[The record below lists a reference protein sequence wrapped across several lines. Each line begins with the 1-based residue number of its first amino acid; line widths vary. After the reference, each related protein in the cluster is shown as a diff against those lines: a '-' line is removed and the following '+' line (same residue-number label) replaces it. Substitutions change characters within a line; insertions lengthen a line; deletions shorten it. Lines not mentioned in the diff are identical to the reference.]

1 MDRNNNENLEQSLR
15 TMVAANTSGDVTI
28 SWTQDQ
34 DKEMAKFINGKLKQG
49 FAFFEVERTSHFLG
63 LIKRNRKKY
72 IRDVNDLNEREVT
85 FEGVHDDDVSK
96 LLNIN
101 HQVAVTKTPDQNQSM
116 TLVKGMSDP
125 KEIAQKNSVMLRPIV
140 GG

>member
-1 MDRNNNENLEQSLR
+1 MQNENIEQSVR

-28 SWTQDQ
+28 SWTVDQ
-34 DKEMAKFINGKLKQG
+34 DKEMTEFINNKLMQG

-63 LIKRNRKKY
+63 LITRSRKKY
-72 IRDVNDLNEREVT
+72 INGLGDLSGRKVT

-96 LLNIN
+96 ILNLN
-101 HQVAVTKTPDQNQSM
+101 RGVAVTKTPEQNQTM

-125 KEIAQKNSVMLRPIV
+125 KEIASKNSVMMRPIV